1 MTVTK
6 NIKIV
11 NAILA
16 FLTKSQ
22 TFLPFLL
29 PEASSLSDPI
39 VNYPRLGAYVVRND
53 QSVYLGMRCMQAVLI
68 FSANGER

>member
-6 NIKIV
+6 KTKIV
-11 NAILA
+11 NKIVA

-29 PEASSLSDPI
+29 PLASSSEPI
-39 VNYPRLGAYVVRND
+39 INAYENTEG
-53 QSVYLGMRCMQAVLI
+53 YYVLTWCFDFLKAEFI
-68 FSANGER
+68 SST

>member
-6 NIKIV
+6 NMKIV

-29 PEASSLSDPI
+29 PLASSSEPI
-39 VNYPRLGAYVVRND
+39 INA
-53 QSVYLGMRCMQAVLI
+53 
-68 FSANGER
+68 